1 MQTSISWFL
10 FFLMSSPGLSLE
22 REGQQESLS
31 IGYDGTM
38 HGTSSN
44 RSSLMRKADLAAG
57 RNGEEQIQS
66 GTEGKGCTKWEEE
79 GWTAGRYSET
89 FGPTD
94 APNGKE
100 WTWEQCAARCGAM
113 GTSVC
118 EFWTL
123 QRTGGKQCLLMK
135 DKHCKG
141 STSNPHGHDHHGCY
155 EGGGG
160 HYEGDPC
167 APSTPEDGVCPPQKE
182 YRLIIST
189 GTDQWND
196 GTLNVKVDEGDGFVE
211 KVYDETKVHPKGSK
225 VLDACF
231 SELVNVAVANPTNNA
246 WAGTIEI
253 KKNGAEV
260 VTQCVECQ
268 GAYTTGNKVVI
279 DGDAT
284 GGNLAS
290 AQCLNDNSYTCHF
303 RPKTYP
309 EEEVSG
315 KPVIA
320 IE

>member
-66 GTEGKGCTKWEEE
+66 GTEGKGCTKWARE
-79 GWTAGRYSET
+79 GWTAGDYSKT

-94 APNGKE
+94 APNGRE

-118 EFWTL
+118 QFWTL
-123 QRTGGKQCLLMK
+123 QRTGDKQCLLMTNK
-135 DKHCKG
+135 RG
-141 STSNPHGHDHHGCY
+141 Y

-167 APSTPEDGVCPPQKE
+167 APTSTPENGACPPAA
-182 YRLIIST
+182 YRLIITT
-189 GTDQWND
+189 GNGDNNG

-211 KVYDETKVHPKGSK
+211 KVWTTTNHRKGSK

-231 SELVNVAVANPTNNA
+231 SDIVNIAVANPTNDA
-246 WAGTIEI
+246 WAGTIRIE
-253 KKNGAEV
+253 KLGFKVE
-260 VTQCVECQ
+260 TQCAECA
-268 GAYTTGNKVVI
+268 GTYTTDSKVVI
-279 DGDAT
+279 DGNGDGSDQAP
-284 GGNLAS
+284 AR
-290 AQCLNDNSYTCHF
+290 CLHDKDYTCHF
-303 RPKTYP
+303 TPKK
-309 EEEVSG
+309 EAVMEVSG
-315 KPVIA
+315 KPVIP

>member
-57 RNGEEQIQS
+57 RNGEEKIQS
-66 GTEGKGCTKWEEE
+66 GTEGTGCTKWEET

-123 QRTGGKQCLLMK
+123 QRTGAKQCLLMK
-135 DKHCKG
+135 DKHCEEG
-141 STSNPHGHDHHGCY
+141 SGSNPHGHEQHGCY
-155 EGGGG
+155 QGGSG

-167 APSTPEDGVCPPQKE
+167 APSKTPEDGVCPPQKE

-189 GTDQWND
+189 GGGQWDD

-211 KVYDETKVHPKGSK
+211 RVYKTTKHAKGSK

-231 SELVNVAVANPTNNA
+231 SELVNVAVANPTDNA
-246 WAGTIEI
+246 WAGTMEI

-260 VTQCVECQ
+260 VT
-268 GAYTTGNKVVI
+268 TGSIPTGSKVVI
-279 DGDAT
+279 DGNGD
-284 GGNLAS
+284 GSDIQAS
-290 AQCLNDNSYTCHF
+290 AHCLNDKGYTCHF
-303 RPKTYP
+303 RPKTYA
-309 EEEVSG
+309 EAEVSG
-315 KPVIA
+315 KRI
-320 IE
+320 IEIE